1 MTEKEIIRQAM
12 EIRGFTQT
20 VMAEKLGLKKQS
32 SISDKLGDRSGSLK
46 VEWMVQMLD
55 VLGYDVIVQDRN
67 TNGQTW
73 KIELAKEE

>member
-1 MTEKEIIRQAM
+1 MTEKEIVRQAM

-20 VMAEKLGLKKQS
+20 VIAEKLGFKKPS
-32 SISDKLGDRSGSLK
+32 SISDKLGDRSGNLK

-55 VLGYDVIVQDRN
+55 VLGYDVIVKDRN

-73 KIELAKEE
+73 KIELVKEE